1 VWLIATLENINY
13 TFLFKGKIMTDFNNE
28 QLDEIHCLN
37 LFDLKNTQ
45 VGLKVHN
52 TAKPESIAA
61 MKRLYEKGLVSEDD
75 GGYLTAPGQEA
86 AELAQ
91 SLLVILRP

>member
-1 VWLIATLENINY
+1 
-13 TFLFKGKIMTDFNNE
+13 MTDFNKD

-45 VGLKVHN
+45 VGLKVHH
-52 TAKPESIAA
+52 TAKPESITA
-61 MKRLYEKGLVSEDD
+61 MKRLFEKGLVSEDD
-75 GGYLTAPGQEA
+75 GGYLTPLGQEA

-91 SLLVILRP
+91 SLLLILRP